1 MFLLDTNVVSELRK
15 AGSQSADSNVIR
27 WAIKQPVSSLFISA
41 ITVLEIQLGILQK
54 QRKNPKQAAV
64 LTTWLESHVLITFA
78 DRILPVDASV
88 ALQCAALHVPDPK
101 SERDALIAATA
112 LIHGLT
118 LVTRNIRDFE
128 QTNLNLINPWT
139 AEA

>member
-15 AGSQSADSNVIR
+15 AGPQNADGNLIS
-27 WAIKQPVSSLFISA
+27 WATKQPVSSLFISA

-54 QRKNPKQAAV
+54 QRKDPKQAAV
-64 LTTWLESHVLITFA
+64 LTTWLEAHVLTTFA
-78 DRILPVDASV
+78 DRILPVDTSV

-128 QTNLNLINPWT
+128 QTKLRLVNPWI
-139 AEA
+139 AAQ